1 MGGSTLRLSLRQGS
15 PTMAESEARDIA
27 PVIDSKA
34 AADARSVIRRWEGY
48 APTPLV
54 PLNKLATQLGV
65 KSVWCKDE
73 SGRFGLG
80 SFKSLGGA
88 FGVLRALQDEI
99 EGRTK
104 QRPSAEEL
112 WAGHPEASLITTT
125 TASAGNHGRSVAWGS
140 SQFGCTCVVVLPE
153 DAHPARAQAIESH
166 GAQVVRFEGSYDE
179 AVGYTEREAE
189 RNGWLIVSDTAYDGY
204 EETPMR
210 IMEGYTVLADE
221 MLQSLAAESVDL
233 THLFIQTGVGG
244 LATGV
249 CSHLVKEL
257 GVRRPRFIAVE
268 PWRADCFGRSL
279 RSGKQVFAE
288 PPFETEMGGLAAGI
302 PSTIAWTFLGQ
313 YLDAALALPESVW
326 QIGAMALGTG
336 ELGAR
341 IAAGPSGASG
351 VGALVA
357 LTRLPGL
364 AKLLDFQPDSQVGA
378 LITEARF
385 Y

>member
-1 MGGSTLRLSLRQGS
+1 MGGSTLRLSLRQDS
-15 PTMAESEARDIA
+15 PTTMESEAVDTA
-27 PVIDSKA
+27 TVIDSVA
-34 AADARSVIRRWEGY
+34 AEDARSVIRTWEGY

-54 PLNKLATQLGV
+54 SLTKLATQLGV
-65 KSVWCKDE
+65 GSVWCKDE

-88 FGVLRALQDEI
+88 FGVFRALQDEI

-104 QRPSAEEL
+104 QRPSPEEL
-112 WAGHPEASLITTT
+112 WSGHPEASLITTT

-140 SQFGCTCVVVLPE
+140 AQFSCSCVVVLPE
-153 DAHPARAQAIESH
+153 DAHPARARAIESH
-166 GAQVVRFEGSYDE
+166 GARVVRFEGSYDE
-179 AVGYTEREAE
+179 AVGYTEQEAE

-210 IMEGYTVLADE
+210 VMEGYTVLADE
-221 MLQSLAAESVDL
+221 MLQSLAAESIDL
-233 THLFIQTGVGG
+233 THLFLQTGVGG

-257 GVRRPRFIAVE
+257 GTRRPRFIAVE

-279 RSGKQVFAE
+279 RSGRQMFAE

-302 PSTIAWTFLGQ
+302 PSTIAWTFLEQ
-313 YLDAALALPESVW
+313 HLDAALALPESVW
-326 QIGAMALGTG
+326 QIGATALDTG
-336 ELGAR
+336 ELGVR
-341 IAAGPSGASG
+341 IAAGPSGAAG

-364 AKLLDFQPDSQVGA
+364 AKLLDLRPDSQVGA

>member
-15 PTMAESEARDIA
+15 PTTAESEARDIA

-153 DAHPARAQAIESH
+153 DALS
-166 GAQVVRFEGSYDE
+166 
-179 AVGYTEREAE
+179 
-189 RNGWLIVSDTAYDGY
+189 LIH
-204 EETPMR
+204 
-210 IMEGYTVLADE
+210 I
-221 MLQSLAAESVDL
+221 
-233 THLFIQTGVGG
+233 
-244 LATGV
+244 
-249 CSHLVKEL
+249 
-257 GVRRPRFIAVE
+257 
-268 PWRADCFGRSL
+268 
-279 RSGKQVFAE
+279 
-288 PPFETEMGGLAAGI
+288 
-302 PSTIAWTFLGQ
+302 
-313 YLDAALALPESVW
+313 
-326 QIGAMALGTG
+326 
-336 ELGAR
+336 
-341 IAAGPSGASG
+341 
-351 VGALVA
+351 
-357 LTRLPGL
+357 
-364 AKLLDFQPDSQVGA
+364 
-378 LITEARF
+378 
-385 Y
+385 